1 MNLELQQKYVK
12 LLEEQHPNN
21 DYESAH
27 SNADGLLCDL
37 LLELGYDEVVEA
49 WDGVGKWYA

>member
-1 MNLELQQKYVK
+1 MTLELQQKYVK
-12 LLEEQHPNN
+12 LLEEQYRND

-27 SNADGLLCDL
+27 SNADDLLCDL